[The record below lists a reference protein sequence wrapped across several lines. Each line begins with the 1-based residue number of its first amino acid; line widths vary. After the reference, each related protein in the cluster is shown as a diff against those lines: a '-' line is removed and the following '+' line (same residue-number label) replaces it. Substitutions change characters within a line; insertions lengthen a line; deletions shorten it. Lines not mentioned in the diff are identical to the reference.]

1 MRLLLAA
8 ASVFFLAAAA
18 HAQETPP
25 APAATPAECRPIP
38 PDPAMVDGATVSM
51 EQMGE
56 ASDAFA
62 AWRREIREAHECRR
76 LQFNAVVERY
86 NAVNQAWGAQLD
98 AFCAR
103 RNIRCAEREG
113 EQTPAN

>member
-1 MRLLLAA
+1 M
-8 ASVFFLAAAA
+8 
-18 HAQETPP
+18 P
-25 APAATPAECRPIP
+25 
-38 PDPAMVDGATVSM
+38 DGATISM
-51 EQMGE
+51 ARMGE
-56 ASDAFA
+56 ASDAFS

-86 NAVNQAWGAQLD
+86 NAVNQAWGVQLD

-103 RNIRCAEREG
+103 RDIRCEDRNG